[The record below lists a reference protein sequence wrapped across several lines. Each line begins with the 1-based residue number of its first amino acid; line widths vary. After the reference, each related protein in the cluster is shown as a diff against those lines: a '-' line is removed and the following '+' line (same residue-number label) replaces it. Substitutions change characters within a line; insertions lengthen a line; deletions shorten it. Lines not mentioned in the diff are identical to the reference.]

1 MYWSSFGALIGR
13 LFDDQITINDVII
26 YAVVGGAIIG
36 IVATSIE
43 YISGRGREDRPRM
56 QRYRSWQRR
65 RRSKALED
73 QH

>member
-43 YISGRGREDRPRM
+43 YIGGRVREDQPRT
-56 QRYRSWQRR
+56 QRYRAWQRR

-73 QH
+73 YH

>member
-26 YAVVGGAIIG
+26 YTAVGGAIIG

-43 YISGRGREDRPRM
+43 YIGGRVREDQPRT
-56 QRYRSWQRR
+56 QRYRAWQRR

-73 QH
+73 YH